1 MGILYKKNSEGKK
14 EPTSFANGLAKT
26 FATTSKQLLWF
37 YSING
42 VLWIWC
48 SYILAFMDRVQIAEA
63 LSSDVCKIVL
73 GQIGFYLISKTI
85 ENIFKYNDIFK
96 SRKKENETTNE
107 NNEEVNYDVDIQI
120 PVPQPVEFSGSSSD
134 ESVSEDD
141 ESVG

>member
-1 MGILYKKNSEGKK
+1 MGILYKKNPEGKK

-96 SRKKENETTNE
+96 SRKKENE
-107 NNEEVNYDVDIQI
+107 NNEEVNYNVDIQI

-134 ESVSEDD
+134 ESESEDDD